1 MIRYLHLTNFRRHV
15 DTELHFDDGGQ
26 IILIS
31 GRNGVGKST
40 IIESIVYA
48 LYGEGRHGNRQIDRM
63 IRRGAE
69 IEGMEVELEFD
80 LGGTNYRVRRR
91 RDNKLSSA
99 ILYGN
104 DVALVEGPREV
115 SAEIAHLLGMDV
127 RGFRLAVVAQQKEL
141 DGLASMRP
149 AERAQLLARLLRL
162 DVVTQARDRARGV
175 FRSERD
181 ALRGLGTVESPQA
194 LRDEIAGL
202 DEELV
207 GLRAARSEAE
217 SAVSELDKFLED
229 TKDVVRVYQA
239 QVSQQAR
246 LEGLATSAKEELG
259 RLVAERAGIV
269 LGEEPGELPDLD
281 ELAERV
287 AGVERALAA
296 GEANAKLV
304 SQAAMVEGELAK
316 VEKRLAELYAEAEGL
331 EEYDEESGADAI
343 GAATAAVTELAQRR
357 EELIGQ
363 RSSALAKV
371 AAAEERLGEL
381 SALEATCAL
390 CGQEITPEHR
400 EKEASSV
407 RATLEAAGAEVAG
420 VNEQLESLASEQ
432 EEAKG
437 LVEAARRADSEG
449 RSRNE
454 RARALGAEST
464 DLVRRRDTYRDQLS
478 RLQVVPVDLEELYE
492 QQSLLAAEAA
502 AAKNVHEAAR
512 VRELVV
518 ERINTLDGA
527 ITQATTRAR
536 QSQEAY
542 EGGAVDAAVERTHG
556 EYQKAVVARSAEL
569 VLTGELAKQ
578 VAVTEERSTQLR
590 KEAERLAAQSARR
603 GELEHSA
610 QVASECANVLDNVAT
625 RLNQQIRPAL
635 EGAVGELLSR
645 LSDGRFDAVRLDE
658 EYNLEV
664 RDDGQ
669 MRPLNEFSGGEID
682 LIALAMRLA
691 LANVVSERHGS
702 GGAGFLILD
711 ECFGSQDQDRRGS
724 ILTALRGL
732 RGAYGQILLISH
744 VGGIEDSADRV
755 IEIELDEETGTASA
769 SAA

>member
-1 MIRYLHLTNFRRHV
+1 MIRYLHLTNFRRHA
-15 DTELHFDDGGQ
+15 DTELHFDDAGQ

-40 IIESIVYA
+40 IIESILYG

-80 LGGTNYRVRRR
+80 LADTVYRVRRR

-99 ILYGN
+99 VLYGN

-115 SAEIAHLLGMDV
+115 SAEIAQLLGMDS

-162 DVVTQARDRARGV
+162 DVVTQARDRARGI

-181 ALRGLGTVESPQA
+181 ALRGLGTVESPHALQA
-194 LRDEIAGL
+194 EIEAL
-202 DEELV
+202 EVELT
-207 GLRAARSEAE
+207 GLRTAQEEADAE
-217 SAVSELDKFLED
+217 VSRIDEFLTN

-246 LEGLATSAKEELG
+246 LEGLATSAREELG
-259 RLVAERAGIV
+259 RLVAERDGIV
-269 LGEEPGELPDLD
+269 VGDEVGELPDLQA
-281 ELAERV
+281 LGERV
-287 AGVERALAA
+287 ADVERALAA
-296 GEANAKLV
+296 GEANAKLA
-304 SQAAMVEGELAK
+304 SQSTMVAGELVK
-316 VEKRLAELYAEAEGL
+316 VEARLEEIYAEAETL
-331 EEYDEESGADAI
+331 DEYDIDSSVAAISAAQEKVTTLTTSREALIAERSGAL
-343 GAATAAVTELAQRR
+343 AAVEVAKGRLIELD
-357 EELIGQ
+357 
-363 RSSALAKV
+363 S
-371 AAAEERLGEL
+371 
-381 SALEATCAL
+381 LEATCSL

-400 EKEASSV
+400 DQEIAEV
-407 RATLEAAGAEVAG
+407 RAALEIAE
-420 VNEQLESLASEQ
+420 
-432 EEAKG
+432 G
-437 LVEAARRADSEG
+437 LVASAEERLTSLWEDQVLAEDEVDAARGADSQG
-449 RSRNE
+449 RARNE
-454 RARALGAEST
+454 RARVLGEEAK
-464 DLVRRRDTYRDQLS
+464 DLVRRRDTYRDQIE
-478 RLQVVPVDLEELYE
+478 RLRVEPVDLDDLYT
-492 QQSLLAAEAA
+492 QKGALAIEAVE
-502 AAKNVHEAAR
+502 AKNLHEAAH
-512 VRELVV
+512 VRELVL
-518 ERINTLDGA
+518 ERIGTLDVA
-527 ITQATTRAR
+527 IGQATKRAR
-536 QSQEAY
+536 DSQEAH
-542 EGGAVDAAVERTHG
+542 EAGGVDHAVATQHD
-556 EYQKAVVARSAEL
+556 EYQKAVVARSAEVAL
-569 VLTGELAKQ
+569 AGELAKQ
-578 VAVTEERSTQLR
+578 VAVGTERTVQLR
-590 KEAERLAAQSARR
+590 READRLATQANRR

-610 QVASECANVLDNVAT
+610 QVASQCATVLDNVAT

-645 LSDGRFDAVRLDE
+645 LSDGRFDAVKLDE

-732 RGAYGQILLISH
+732 KGAYGQIFLISH

-755 IEIELDEETGTASA
+755 IDISLDEETGTASA
-769 SAA
+769 LTE